1 MAAETCIIANAHTG
15 KPVLHKV
22 VTETITVAIRKAAGA
37 ANGCRIQGIW
47 DRRQIRANLKQ
58 ALLTIGGR
66 NLYYR

>member
-37 ANGCRIQGIW
+37 ANGCRIQGIREIILPGRTLGATPPKENLT
-47 DRRQIRANLKQ
+47 DRK
-58 ALLTIGGR
+58 
-66 NLYYR
+66 